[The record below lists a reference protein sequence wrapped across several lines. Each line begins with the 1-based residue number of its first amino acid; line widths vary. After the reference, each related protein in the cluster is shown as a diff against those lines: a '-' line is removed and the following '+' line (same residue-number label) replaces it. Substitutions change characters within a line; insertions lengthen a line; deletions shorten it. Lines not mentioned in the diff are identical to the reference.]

1 MKKYFLTLVMTLVLA
16 LGCMGS
22 AFAAESN
29 LVGFVDTQRVL
40 RNHPEMQTTMSV
52 LQLEAQKAQQEFE
65 SKAAS
70 LDDKGKQELGQK
82 LSEQIDKKEASLL
95 NPIRAAIRKAIAEVA
110 KAHGISNVVDASA
123 MVYGG
128 MDLTDEVMASVSGG
142 KK

>member
-1 MKKYFLTLVMTLVLA
+1 MKKYLLTLIMTLVLA

-29 LVGFVDTQRVL
+29 LVGYVNVERVF
-40 RNHPEMQTTMSV
+40 RNHPDMQATMSV
-52 LQLEAQKAQQEFE
+52 LKLERQKAQQEFE

-70 LDDKGKQELGQK
+70 LDDKGQK

-110 KAHGISNVVDASA
+110 KAHGIANVVDAGA

-128 MDLTDEVMASVSGG
+128 LDLTDEVMASVSGG

>member
-1 MKKYFLTLVMTLVLA
+1 MKKYLLTLIMTLVLA

-29 LVGFVDTQRVL
+29 LVGYVNVERVF
-40 RNHPEMQTTMSV
+40 RNHPDMQATMSV
-52 LQLEAQKAQQEFE
+52 LKLERQKAQQEFE

-82 LSEQIDKKEASLL
+82 LSEQVDKKEASLL

-110 KAHGISNVVDASA
+110 KAHGIANVVDASA

-128 MDLTDEVMASVSGG
+128 LDLTDEVMASVNGG

>member
-40 RNHPEMQTTMSV
+40 RNHPEMKATMSV

-65 SKAAS
+65 QKAAS
-70 LDDKGKQELGQK
+70 LDEKGKAELRQK
-82 LSEQIDKKEASLL
+82 LTEQVDKKEASLL
-95 NPIRAAIRKAIAEVA
+95 KPIYDSVRKAIEEVA
-110 KAHGISNVVDASA
+110 KAHSITSVVNANA

-128 MDLTDEVMASVSGG
+128 LDLTNEVMAKVSGA

>member
-1 MKKYFLTLVMTLVLA
+1 MKKYLLTLIMTLVLA

-29 LVGFVDTQRVL
+29 LVGYVNVERVF
-40 RNHPEMQTTMSV
+40 RNHPDMQATMSV
-52 LQLEAQKAQQEFE
+52 LKLERQKAQQEFE
-65 SKAAS
+65 AKAPS

-128 MDLTDEVMASVSGG
+128 FDLTDEVMASVSGG

>member
-29 LVGFVDTQRVL
+29 LVGYVNVERVF
-40 RNHPEMQTTMSV
+40 RNHPDMQATMSV
-52 LQLEAQKAQQEFE
+52 LKLERQKAQQEFE
-65 SKAAS
+65 AKAPS

-82 LSEQIDKKEASLL
+82 LSEQVDKKEASLL
-95 NPIRAAIRKAIAEVA
+95 NPIYTSVRKAIEEVA
-110 KAHGISNVVDASA
+110 KAHGITSVVNANA

-128 MDLTDEVMASVSGG
+128 LDLTNEVMAKITGA

>member
-1 MKKYFLTLVMTLVLA
+1 MKKYLLTLIMTLVLA

-22 AFAAESN
+22 VFAAESN
-29 LVGFVDTQRVL
+29 LVGYVNVERVF
-40 RNHPEMQTTMSV
+40 RNHPDMQ
-52 LQLEAQKAQQEFE
+52 AQQEFE
-65 SKAAS
+65 AKAPS

-110 KAHGISNVVDASA
+110 KAHGIANVVDAGA

-128 MDLTDEVMASVSGG
+128 LDLTDEVMASVSGG